1 MLSWAKQQLANVA
14 GTPEPIYG
22 TAALHP
28 VAAQTESTPYTI
40 LEKEDLKWAD
50 LDSTSV
56 ETQTFYLHADSGHV
70 GMVQVIHSNIA
81 GIRKTSQFNTKI
93 FYPKSQS
100 KPHLWST
107 DQLSNVEFSHDK
119 LNFYANDCA
128 VEMSEDGKQYT
139 IKSMTNS
146 NSLVNLRISQVA
158 PGFQIGRDGKT
169 LYGTNSKKPWGCI
182 RHAFWPRNNAEGTI
196 ITNDGS
202 IDFKGRCLFVYALQG
217 MKPHHAAARWNFV
230 NFQGPNISA
239 ILMEF
244 TTPKAYGTT
253 AVNVGGLI
261 QNDTILIANS
271 SNSIQYGMANRDQ
284 ENGWP
289 IPQSIKAEWIGK
301 SKDCKDVHAIIEGSL
316 EERIDRI
323 DVMAEVPGFVKQIV
337 AGAVGTRPYIYQYG
351 VDSVSLDIKIG
362 DTTLTEKG
370 YLFTEATF
378 ISE

>member
-1 MLSWAKQQLANVA
+1 
-14 GTPEPIYG
+14 
-22 TAALHP
+22 
-28 VAAQTESTPYTI
+28 
-40 LEKEDLKWAD
+40 
-50 LDSTSV
+50 
-56 ETQTFYLHADSGHV
+56 
-70 GMVQVIHSNIA
+70 
-81 GIRKTSQFNTKI
+81 
-93 FYPKSQS
+93 
-100 KPHLWST
+100 
-107 DQLSNVEFSHDK
+107 
-119 LNFYANDCA
+119 
-128 VEMSEDGKQYT
+128 MSEDGKQYT